1 MSIVYLFVSV
11 LLLYQSVIK
20 IDVPNKWASACV
32 QLDFEQ
38 CSKEKLNMHLHL
50 SSNSVQDVDGLVAR
64 ARLVTSE
71 LMKLL
76 GRRLRMQLI
85 KTIKNIS

>member
-1 MSIVYLFVSV
+1 MAKIRIGYG
-11 LLLYQSVIK
+11 QSV
-20 IDVPNKWASACV
+20 PGGMSA
-32 QLDFEQ
+32 DHNFEQ

-64 ARLVTSE
+64 PCLVISE

-76 GRRLRMQLI
+76 GRRLRMQLET
-85 KTIKNIS
+85 KQ

>member
-1 MSIVYLFVSV
+1 MQCVNSFKVAAV
-11 LLLYQSVIK
+11 L
-20 IDVPNKWASACV
+20 DHN
-32 QLDFEQ
+32 FEQ
-38 CSKEKLNMHLHL
+38 CSKEKLNMHLHI

-64 ARLVTSE
+64 PRLVTSG

-76 GRRLRMQLI
+76 GRRLRMQLK